1 MKDLQDLQEVL
12 FYQCLEY
19 NLGLVLFLLKL
30 KRLMNIAAV
39 LTAMSLNT
47 SRIEELKGLLLTVLH
62 PSFISVL
69 TNSYYGGEISVTPNQ
84 RTEFTATEE
93 RVIEIISS
101 GLNDALEV
109 SWRDLMPIN
118 LREQG
123 EKLILNSHLL

>member
-1 MKDLQDLQEVL
+1 
-12 FYQCLEY
+12 
-19 NLGLVLFLLKL
+19 
-30 KRLMNIAAV
+30 
-39 LTAMSLNT
+39 MSLNT

-93 RVIEIISS
+93 RVIEIVSS

-123 EKLILNSHLL
+123 REVNPQFTSFVDGSDLVIICLLYTSDAADE